1 MEEDRKDQEPRFT
14 VKSVAQA
21 SEQDGARCRYSS
33 EVALSWESSNCLKV
47 QGACTLRDGV
57 GRKADGPHNSLGTQA
72 RQGTTQRLQ
81 RTGKNCKHEQEPT
94 AQTADGML
102 QSHKTLRRCK
112 PEHMGGWHFCATCCC
127 LGHSLACQQHLENTG
142 ERALSME
149 TLQCQNTKL
158 IKSNWTCLF
167 LQSKD

>member
-1 MEEDRKDQEPRFT
+1 MGQLSTMELMEEDRKDQEPRFT

-72 RQGTTQRLQ
+72 RQGTACNEPERIASTSRSQRHKLQ
-81 RTGKNCKHEQEPT
+81 TG
-94 AQTADGML
+94 
-102 QSHKTLRRCK
+102 
-112 PEHMGGWHFCATCCC
+112 CCNRIR
-127 LGHSLACQQHLENTG
+127 H
-142 ERALSME
+142 
-149 TLQCQNTKL
+149 
-158 IKSNWTCLF
+158 
-167 LQSKD
+167 